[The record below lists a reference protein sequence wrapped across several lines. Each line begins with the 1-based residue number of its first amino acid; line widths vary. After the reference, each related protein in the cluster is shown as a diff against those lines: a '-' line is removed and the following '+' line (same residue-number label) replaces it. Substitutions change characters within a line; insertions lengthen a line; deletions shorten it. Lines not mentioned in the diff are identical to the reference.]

1 MKILEDLVGGTEE
14 SIARLNRRFPGVVP
28 GVVHSV
34 SDPLNLGRVQLTFP
48 WLDDND
54 VSPWARVV
62 APMAGQFSGH
72 YFIPSVDDEVLVA
85 FEHGDLRAPY
95 VLGAVWTVRS
105 QPPLSSPSAEKR
117 AIRTPGGNQIVFEDR
132 PAAIT
137 IQTAPNMIQ
146 SLPGT
151 VSPTGS
157 NHSVA
162 LTGSGIE
169 LATPTEIK
177 LGVQN
182 TTIKISPDAIEI
194 AIGASRIK
202 LSTSS
207 IDIEA
212 PVISIKA
219 SGSLKL
225 EGAIVTIN

>member
-1 MKILEDLVGGTEE
+1 MSIFEDLVISTEE
-14 SIARLNRRFPGVVP
+14 RIRTLDRRFPGVVT
-28 GVVHSV
+28 GLVTSV
-34 SDPLNLGRVQLTFP
+34 SDPLNLGRVQLKFP
-48 WLDDND
+48 WLDAND

-62 APMAGQFSGH
+62 APMAGAFYGH

-85 FEHGDLRAPY
+85 FEHGDLRMPY
-95 VLGAVWTVRS
+95 VLGAVWTVKS
-105 QPPLSSPSAEKR
+105 QPPLMSPSAEKR

-177 LGVQN
+177 LGVMN
-182 TTIKISPDAIEI
+182 TSLKITPDAVEI
-194 AIGASRIK
+194 TIGASSIK

-212 PVISIKA
+212 PFISIKA

-225 EGAIVTIN
+225 QGGTVTIN

>member
-1 MKILEDLVGGTEE
+1 MSFLEDLAGSFEE
-14 SIARLNRRFPGVVP
+14 SIGQLNRKFHGVVT
-28 GVVHSV
+28 GHVRSV
-34 SDPLNLGRVQLTFP
+34 SDPLNLGRVQVTLPF
-48 WLDDND
+48 LDDD
-54 VSPWARVV
+54 DSSPWARVAV
-62 APMAGQFSGH
+62 PMAARFSGH

-85 FEHGDLRAPY
+85 FEHGDTRAPY
-95 VLGAVWTVRS
+95 IIGALWTAMS
-105 QPPLSSPSAEKR
+105 PPPVSSPSDEIR
-117 AIRTPGGNQIVFEDR
+117 AIRTPGGSQIVFEDR

-177 LGVQN
+177 LGVMQ
-182 TTIKISPDAIEI
+182 TSVKISPDAVEI
-194 AIGASRIK
+194 TIGASSIK
-202 LSTSS
+202 LSSSS

-225 EGAIVTIN
+225 QGSIVNIN